1 MCSDTAIHNYINN
14 RYHVLRAKVL
24 PSRSNGTQEVVDCLE
39 DAGAAATLE
48 WKMNAPALGSCTAL
62 SACLRSSSRIGR
74 SYTTAVDKVH
84 DGATLILVHGT
95 PLIFRISQW

>member
-1 MCSDTAIHNYINN
+1 
-14 RYHVLRAKVL
+14 VLRAKVQ
-24 PSRSNGTQEVVDCLE
+24 PSRSNGTQELVDCLE

-74 SYTTAVDKVH
+74 SCTIAVDNVH
-84 DGATLILVHGT
+84 NGATSILVHGT

>member
-1 MCSDTAIHNYINN
+1 M
-14 RYHVLRAKVL
+14 LRAKVM
-24 PSRSNGTQEVVDCLE
+24 PRRSNGTQEVLDCLE

-62 SACLRSSSRIGR
+62 SVCLRSSIRIGR

-84 DGATLILVHGT
+84 DGATLILVHGA
-95 PLIFRISQW
+95 PLIFRESH

>member
-1 MCSDTAIHNYINN
+1 MCCV
-14 RYHVLRAKVL
+14 RKCCRV
-24 PSRSNGTQEVVDCLE
+24 NGTQELVDCLE

-48 WKMNAPALGSCTAL
+48 SKMNAPALGCCTAL

-74 SYTTAVDKVH
+74 SCTTAVDKVH
-84 DGATLILVHGT
+84 DGATLILVHGA